1 MNKDKS
7 NNYQADS
14 IKILEGLEAVRKR
27 PAMYIGDNTIRG
39 LSHLVFEVV
48 DNSIDEAL
56 AGFCA
61 KIDVIIHIDNS
72 ITISDDGRGIPVDI
86 HPDTNTS
93 AAEVVMTT
101 LHAGGKFD
109 QDAYKVSGGLHG
121 VGVSVVNALSS
132 AFYLEIRRD
141 GKVYSQSYVKGV
153 PVASLKEMGEAT
165 GTGTKITFK
174 ADGEIF
180 PNTKFNFEILSERLR
195 ELSFLNKGVRI
206 LIKDERSDKEH
217 DFHYEGGIVSFIEY
231 LNRNKKTLFAPPIFI
246 EDDQARI
253 AMELAMAYNDG
264 YKEDVFSFANNIHT
278 REGGTHLAGFRSAL
292 TRTINSYAISNGL
305 IKKEASISGD
315 DVREGLTAVL
325 SVKIPEP
332 QFEGQTKTKLGNAE
346 VQGMVASVI
355 NKKLTQFLEENPKE
369 ARFIVSKATM
379 AAQAREAAKRARD
392 LTRRKSVLESS
403 LLPGKL
409 ADCQEKD
416 PALCELYL
424 VEGDSAGGSAK
435 QGRDRKYQAILPLK
449 GKILNVEK
457 ARFEKM
463 LASEEIRKLVT
474 AIGSGIG
481 MDDFN
486 ISKIR
491 YNKIILMTDA
501 DVDGSHIRTLLLTLF
516 FRHMEEI
523 IHRGYLYIAKP
534 PLYKVSKGKNSRYIT
549 DDKELESHLL
559 EIGLKG
565 KELAISG
572 SEETFSEQTLINLVA
587 KMIDYGKLLNNL
599 IRRGYP
605 KEVVELMLDENI
617 MDKEYF
623 LERGKLE
630 KISEGFKET
639 KFKVNIVDDQEHG
652 GMALEWYDTRSGVSR
667 TINWDLVLSAEYQL
681 LHAIRRQIEKYD
693 NPPFILRS
701 KDSEASLNNRVEL
714 VEHVMKTSNNGISI
728 QRYKG
733 LGEMNADQLW
743 ETTMDPDRRTLQQ
756 VRINDAVAAEEIF
769 TVLMGDQVEP
779 RRDFIQEHALDVR
792 NLDI

>member
-1 MNKDKS
+1 
-7 NNYQADS
+7 
-14 IKILEGLEAVRKR
+14 L
-27 PAMYIGDNTIRG
+27 
-39 LSHLVFEVV
+39 
-48 DNSIDEAL
+48 
-56 AGFCA
+56 
-61 KIDVIIHIDNS
+61 
-72 ITISDDGRGIPVDI
+72 
-86 HPDTNTS
+86 
-93 AAEVVMTT
+93 
-101 LHAGGKFD
+101 
-109 QDAYKVSGGLHG
+109 
-121 VGVSVVNALSS
+121 
-132 AFYLEIRRD
+132 
-141 GKVYSQSYVKGV
+141 
-153 PVASLKEMGEAT
+153 
-165 GTGTKITFK
+165 
-174 ADGEIF
+174 
-180 PNTKFNFEILSERLR
+180 
-195 ELSFLNKGVRI
+195 
-206 LIKDERSDKEH
+206 
-217 DFHYEGGIVSFIEY
+217 
-231 LNRNKKTLFAPPIFI
+231 
-246 EDDQARI
+246 
-253 AMELAMAYNDG
+253 
-264 YKEDVFSFANNIHT
+264 
-278 REGGTHLAGFRSAL
+278 
-292 TRTINSYAISNGL
+292 
-305 IKKEASISGD
+305 
-315 DVREGLTAVL
+315 
-325 SVKIPEP
+325 
-332 QFEGQTKTKLGNAE
+332 
-346 VQGMVASVI
+346 VASVI
-355 NKKLTQFLEENPKE
+355 NQKLTQFLEENPKE
-369 ARFIVSKATM
+369 AKFIVAKATM

-481 MDDFN
+481 ADDFN

-523 IHRGYLYIAKP
+523 IHRGFLYIAKP
-534 PLYKVSKGKNSRYIT
+534 PLYKVTKGKKSKYIT
-549 DDKELESHLL
+549 DDKELEAHLL

-565 KELAISG
+565 KELIVSG
-572 SEETFSEQTLINLVA
+572 LSETFNEQTLINLVA

-599 IRRGYP
+599 VRRGYP

-617 MDKEYF
+617 MDKEFF
-623 LERGKLE
+623 LERDKLE
-630 KISEGFKET
+630 KLSKGFKET
-639 KFKVNIVDDQEHG
+639 RFKVNIVDDQEHG

-667 TINWDLVLSAEYQL
+667 KINWDLVLSAEYQL

-693 NPPFILRS
+693 HPPFTLKGKETEVVLGDR
-701 KDSEASLNNRVEL
+701 EEL
-714 VEHVMKTSNNGISI
+714 VAHVMKTSNSGISI

-743 ETTMDPDRRTLQQ
+743 ETTMDPERRTLEQ
-756 VRINDAVAAEEIF
+756 VRINDAIAAEEIF

-779 RRDFIQEHALDVR
+779 RREFIQEHALDVR